1 MQSEVVI
8 NRFAADAFATAA
20 AVGVGVEGGGGVA
33 GRDLTRG
40 SKSRALDKN
49 VNEVEVFVKQFENE
63 ACAKHNQVQLLRHER
78 YICRL
83 AAAACRAQVD
93 CDDEHSEQAHDLSK
107 QRHKEQNILVEY
119 VYDEV
124 PASNR
129 SIRARG

>member
-20 AVGVGVEGGGGVA
+20 AVGVEEGVA
-33 GRDLTRG
+33 GQDLTRG

-63 ACAKHNQVQLLRHER
+63 ACTEHNQVQLLRHER

-83 AAAACRAQVD
+83 AATASRAQVD
-93 CDDEHSEQAHDLSK
+93 CDDEHSEQAHELSK
-107 QRHKEQNILVEY
+107 QRHNEQNILVEY
-119 VYDEV
+119 VDDEV

>member
-1 MQSEVVI
+1 MRSPQLLPWGLGSQ
-8 NRFAADAFATAA
+8 
-20 AVGVGVEGGGGVA
+20 A
-33 GRDLTRG
+33 GDVTRR

-63 ACAKHNQVQLLRHER
+63 ACGEHNQVQLLRHER

-83 AAAACRAQVD
+83 AAAASRAQVD
-93 CDDEHSEQAHDLSK
+93 CDDEHSEQAHELSK
-107 QRHKEQNILVEY
+107 QRHNEQNILVEY
-119 VYDEV
+119 VDDEV